1 MEGDRKVNALDFV
14 VHAMKQEGVEY
25 LFGYPMHALIEA
37 AAIGGIR
44 PIIARTE
51 KTLIN
56 MAEGYA
62 MASDGARPAVV
73 CVQGGPGIEN
83 AFGGVAQAFADGT
96 PMLVLPGG
104 GDVRAHGLGGEY
116 DPVPAFRHV
125 TKWAARV
132 PSADRLPAMLRYAL
146 AQMRN
151 GRPGPVLL
159 ELPRDVMGMDI
170 SSAPQHLPTAR
181 VRSAG
186 DPADIDTI
194 ARVILAAPRL
204 VIHAGQ
210 GVLWSQA
217 SAALVELAEILG
229 APVVTTLSG
238 KGAFPEDHRLAA
250 GAGGLSI
257 AHAAAFALRECDVVL
272 GIGCSFTQGSFSPPI
287 PPGKVVIHATN
298 EPRDLD
304 KHVQA
309 THAVVGD
316 ARLIIDQLVAEIRSL
331 MASGVPS
338 ADRQSFLAG
347 VAHEKEAQR
356 EARRAQ
362 RTAGTS
368 PINPYRVIDE
378 VMRAIDPATS
388 MVTHDSGNP
397 RDQLLPNYVATR
409 PRGYLGWG
417 KSTQL
422 GTGLGVAMGAKL
434 AHPDRVSLNIM
445 GDLAFGTAGLE
456 LETAVRERIGTVTVL
471 LNNSVMG
478 GYTAYMP
485 VASERFGSNRLSGDY
500 VAVARGLGAHAE
512 GVERPD
518 DLAAA
523 ISRAVAAS
531 RGGRPALIEA
541 VTKEEPVFLRARD
554 AVLGAH

>member
-1 MEGDRKVNALDFV
+1 MKALDYV
-14 VHAMKQEGVEY
+14 VHAMRREGVEY

-51 KTLIN
+51 KTLVN
-56 MAEGYA
+56 MADGYS
-62 MASDGARPAVV
+62 MATNGTRPAVV

-83 AFGGVAQAFADGT
+83 AFGGVAQAYADGT

-104 GDVRAHGLGGEY
+104 GEVRAHGLGGEF
-116 DPVPAFRHV
+116 DPLPAFSHV

-132 PSADRLPAMLRYAL
+132 PSADRLPAMLRHAFS
-146 AQMRN
+146 QMRN

-159 ELPRDVMGMDI
+159 ELPRDVMGMTLANVPEHVPAVRI
-170 SSAPQHLPTAR
+170 
-181 VRSAG
+181 RSAG
-186 DPADIDTI
+186 DPGDIETA
-194 ARVILAAPRL
+194 ARVAMAAPRL

-210 GVLWSQA
+210 GVLWAQA
-217 SAALVELAEILG
+217 TEALVALAELLD

-238 KGAFPEDHRLAA
+238 KGSFPEDHRLSA

-309 THAVVGD
+309 THAIVGD
-316 ARLIIDQLVAEIRSL
+316 ARLVLEQLAEAIQTL
-331 MASGVPS
+331 QASGVRS
-338 ADRQSFLAG
+338 ADRSGFLQGVEQSKA
-347 VAHEKEAQR
+347 AQR
-356 EARRAQ
+356 EARQSQ
-362 RTAGTS
+362 RTASTA

-378 VMRAIDPATS
+378 VMRAIDPATA

-409 PRGYLGWG
+409 ARSYLGWG

-422 GTGLGVAMGAKL
+422 GTGLGIAMGAKL
-434 AHPDRVSLNIM
+434 AHPGMVSLNVM

-485 VASERFGSNRLSGDY
+485 VASERFGSNRLGGDY
-500 VAVARGLGAHAE
+500 VAVALGLGAHAE
-512 GVERPD
+512 RVERPEE
-518 DLAAA
+518 LAAA

-541 VTKEEPVFLRARD
+541 ITKEEPVFLRARD
-554 AVLGAH
+554 AVLGSQ

>member
-1 MEGDRKVNALDFV
+1 
-14 VHAMKQEGVEY
+14 MKQERVEY
-25 LFGYPMHALIEA
+25 LFGYPMHTLIEA

-51 KTLIN
+51 KTLVN

-62 MASDGARPAVV
+62 MASNGARPAVV

-104 GDVRAHGLGGEY
+104 GEVRAHGLGGEF
-116 DPVPAFRHV
+116 DPLPAFTHV

-132 PSADRLPAMLRYAL
+132 PSADRLPAMLRYAF

-159 ELPRDVMGMDI
+159 ELPRDVMGADL
-170 SSAPQHLPTAR
+170 SSVPDHVPPAR

-186 DPADIDTI
+186 DAADIEAV
-194 ARVILAAPRL
+194 ARVVMAAPRL

-217 SAALVELAEILG
+217 TDALVDLAELLG

-272 GIGCSFTQGSFSPPI
+272 GVGCSFTQGSFSPPI

-298 EPRDLD
+298 DPRDLD

-309 THAVVGD
+309 THAVIGD
-316 ARLIIDQLVAEIRSL
+316 AQLVLGQLAETIRAQ
-331 MASGVPS
+331 MAVGVPM
-338 ADRQSFLAG
+338 ADRTAFLAG
-347 VAHEKEAQR
+347 VAQANAAQR
-356 EARRAQ
+356 EARLAQ
-362 RTAGTS
+362 RTASTT

-378 VMRAIDPATS
+378 VMRAIDPATA

-422 GTGLGVAMGAKL
+422 GTGLGIAMGAKL
-434 AHPDRVSLNIM
+434 AYPDKVSLNIM

-485 VASERFGSNRLSGDY
+485 VASERFGSNRLGGDY

-512 GVERPD
+512 RVERPE

-541 VTKEEPVFLRARD
+541 ITKEEPIFLRARD

>member
-1 MEGDRKVNALDFV
+1 MKAIEYV
-14 VHAMKQEGVEY
+14 VHAMKCEGVEY
-25 LFGYPMHALIEA
+25 LFGYPMHTLIEA
-37 AAIGGIR
+37 AAVGGIR

-51 KTLIN
+51 KTLVN
-56 MAEGYA
+56 MADGYA
-62 MASDGARPAVV
+62 MATSGDRPAVV

-96 PMLVLPGG
+96 PMLILPGG
-104 GDVRAHGLGGEY
+104 GEVRAHGLGGEF
-116 DPVPAFRHV
+116 DPIPAFSHV

-132 PSADRLPAMLRYAL
+132 PSADRLPAMLRHAF

-159 ELPRDVMGMDI
+159 ELPRDVMATDL
-170 SSAPQHLPTAR
+170 SSVPEHVPPVR
-181 VRSAG
+181 VRSSG
-186 DPADIDTI
+186 DPADVEAA
-194 ARVILAAPRL
+194 ARVVLSAPRL
-204 VIHAGQ
+204 VIHVGQ
-210 GVLWSQA
+210 GVLWAQA
-217 SAALVELAEILG
+217 TDALVELAELLD

-238 KGAFPEDHRLAA
+238 KSAFPEDHRLSA

-257 AHAAAFALRECDVVL
+257 AHAAAFAIRECDVVL

-298 EPRDLD
+298 DPRDLD

-309 THAVVGD
+309 THAIVGD
-316 ARLIIDQLVAEIRSL
+316 ARLVIDQLVVAVRAL
-331 MASGVPS
+331 KAAGVPGANRS
-338 ADRQSFLAG
+338 AFLEG
-347 VAHEKEAQR
+347 VADAKGAQR
-356 EARRAQ
+356 AARSAQ
-362 RTAGTS
+362 RTASTS

-378 VMRAIDPATS
+378 VMRAIDPATA

-397 RDQLLPNYVATR
+397 RDQLLPNYMATR

-422 GTGLGVAMGAKL
+422 GTGLGIAMGAKL
-434 AHPDRVSLNIM
+434 AYPEKVSLNIM

-485 VASERFGSNRLSGDY
+485 VASERFGSNRLGGDY
-500 VAVARGLGAHAE
+500 VTVARGLGAHAE
-512 GVERPD
+512 RVERPE
-518 DLAAA
+518 DLAAS

-531 RGGRPALIEA
+531 RGGRPALVEVI
-541 VTKEEPVFLRARD
+541 TKEEPVFLRARD

>member
-1 MEGDRKVNALDFV
+1 
-14 VHAMKQEGVEY
+14 
-25 LFGYPMHALIEA
+25 
-37 AAIGGIR
+37 
-44 PIIARTE
+44 
-51 KTLIN
+51 
-56 MAEGYA
+56 
-62 MASDGARPAVV
+62 
-73 CVQGGPGIEN
+73 
-83 AFGGVAQAFADGT
+83 
-96 PMLVLPGG
+96 
-104 GDVRAHGLGGEY
+104 
-116 DPVPAFRHV
+116 
-125 TKWAARV
+125 
-132 PSADRLPAMLRYAL
+132 MLRHAF

-159 ELPRDVMGMDI
+159 ELPRDVMGMEFA
-170 SSAPQHLPTAR
+170 SVPEHVPSAR
-181 VRSAG
+181 MRSAG
-186 DPADIDTI
+186 DPADIEVA
-194 ARVILAAPRL
+194 ARVALAAPRL
-204 VIHAGQ
+204 VIHVGQ
-210 GVLWSQA
+210 GVLWAQA
-217 SAALVELAEILG
+217 TGSLVELAELLD

-257 AHAAAFALRECDVVL
+257 AHAAAFAIRESDVIL

-309 THAVVGD
+309 THAIIGD
-316 ARLIIDQLVAEIRSL
+316 ARIVIDQLVGAIRNFETSG
-331 MASGVPS
+331 ASS

-347 VAHEKEAQR
+347 VAQAKQAQR
-356 EARRAQ
+356 EVRQAQ

-378 VMRAIDPATS
+378 VMRAIDPATA

-422 GTGLGVAMGAKL
+422 GTGLGIAMGAKL
-434 AHPDRVSLNIM
+434 AHPDKISLNFM

-471 LNNSVMG
+471 LNNAVMG

-512 GVERPD
+512 RVERPEE
-518 DLAAA
+518 LAEA

-541 VTKEEPVFLRARD
+541 ITKEEPVFLRARD
-554 AVLGAH
+554 AVLGTH

>member
-1 MEGDRKVNALDFV
+1 MKALDYV
-14 VHAMKQEGVEY
+14 VHAMQREGVEY

-51 KTLIN
+51 KTLVN
-56 MAEGYA
+56 MADGYA
-62 MASDGARPAVV
+62 MASNGARPAVV

-104 GDVRAHGLGGEY
+104 GEARAHGLGGEF
-116 DPVPAFRHV
+116 DPLPAFGHV

-132 PSADRLPAMLRYAL
+132 PSADRLPAMLRHAF

-159 ELPRDVMGMDI
+159 ELPRDVMGTDLQTTPEHVP
-170 SSAPQHLPTAR
+170 SAR
-181 VRSAG
+181 MRSGG
-186 DPADIDTI
+186 DPADIDTV
-194 ARVILAAPRL
+194 ARAVIGAPRL
-204 VIHAGQ
+204 VIHVGQ
-210 GVLWSQA
+210 GVLWADATS
-217 SAALVELAEILG
+217 SLVELAELLD

-238 KGAFPEDHRLAA
+238 KGAFPENHRLAA

-257 AHAAAFALRECDVVL
+257 THAAAYALRESDVIL

-287 PPGKVVIHATN
+287 PSGKVIIHATN

-309 THAVVGD
+309 THAIVGD
-316 ARLIIDQLVAEIRSL
+316 ARLVIDQLVVAIRQL
-331 MASGVPS
+331 RALGMPL
-338 ADRQSFLAG
+338 ADRQPFLAG
-347 VAHEKEAQR
+347 VAHAKQAQR
-356 EARRAQ
+356 DARHAQ
-362 RTAGTS
+362 QTATTT

-378 VMRAIDPATS
+378 VMRAIDPSTA

-397 RDQLLPNYVATR
+397 RDQVLPNYVTTR

-422 GTGLGVAMGAKL
+422 GTGLGIAMGAKL
-434 AHPDRVSLNIM
+434 AHPDKISLNFM

-456 LETAVRERIGTVTVL
+456 LETAVRERIGTITVL

-485 VASERFGSNRLSGDY
+485 VASERYGSNRLSGDY
-500 VAVARGLGAHAE
+500 VAVARGLGVHAE
-512 GVERPD
+512 RVERPD

-523 ISRAVAAS
+523 ISRAVAAA

-541 VTKEEPVFLRARD
+541 ITKEEPVFLRARD
-554 AVLGAH
+554 AVLGTH